1 MSQPIKAAVSRMT
14 RLLLVFAMV
23 LSLVGGLLF
32 SAQAKSVYNIKA
44 DSNVITTVEGISA
57 DTDSPVVDQILEQAG
72 IEVGS
77 SDVVEVT
84 VTSVEESTD
93 DEADASQQ
101 AETSEGAPS
110 SSSDASAPDNADTDA
125 SSSSSFGAGVASEQV
140 VQAITGDVSTAEDES
155 GDAEQ
160 DSKEQDKDAKNDSG
174 SSSDEQKSE
183 DKSDDSEAAS
193 GKSQDA
199 EQQEQE
205 ALSGSLAEVKARD
218 TEIPQGES
226 SESTPAAESSA
237 PADEQ
242 SDEQEQPAASEESE
256 QSDGKQSK
264 DEKSKDE
271 KSGDE
276 QKKDSAGQ
284 KVKKEKSS
292 EAAKSEKSKDS
303 EKPKET
309 KKSEESKDEKKSEES
324 KGSKE
329 SKETEQSEES
339 KAEKQSAEASSA
351 ESAEEEAQQPSE
363 AEERGDSEEKA
374 ETSTPDESA
383 QSSGDK
389 IITVTVTRPKYVTV
403 TVDKTLTSVQ
413 LQPGDTVRD
422 VIERL
427 NIVLGENDLVSQE
440 LDAEPDV
447 SAPIT
452 INRVELSYFE
462 KVKTKEFG
470 TVRKPD
476 PKKYIGTEYVK
487 REGVPYKKVD
497 TYEKKVIDGGKPIIT
512 KIKTDITEMKDEI
525 VCYGTKVDS
534 PSPSGLS
541 ASHNVITNRDEE
553 NGTIT
558 LSDGSTYSYY
568 SVSDSFAATA
578 YCGGGT
584 TSTGRAAQVGVVAVD
599 PSVIPYGTRM
609 YITSGSIVYGV
620 CVAGDT
626 GVRGH
631 LIDLYFNSASH
642 CRAFGR
648 RGITVY
654 FLD

>member
-160 DSKEQDKDAKNDSG
+160 DSKEQDKDAKKDSG

-193 GKSQDA
+193 DKSQDA

-205 ALSGSLAEVKARD
+205 TLSGSLAEVKARD

-226 SESTPAAESSA
+226 SESTPAAESSS

-242 SDEQEQPAASEESE
+242 SDEQKQPAASEESE
-256 QSDGKQSK
+256 KSDGKQSK

-309 KKSEESKDEKKSEES
+309 KKSEESKDKKKSEES

-413 LQPGDTVRD
+413 LQTGDTVRD

>member
-160 DSKEQDKDAKNDSG
+160 NSKEQDKDAKNDSG

-183 DKSDDSEAAS
+183 DKTDDSEAAS
-193 GKSQDA
+193 DKSQDA
-199 EQQEQE
+199 EPQEQE

-256 QSDGKQSK
+256 KSDGKQSK

-339 KAEKQSAEASSA
+339 KVEKQSAEASSA

-413 LQPGDTVRD
+413 LQTGDTVRD